1 LTETNIF
8 DIVLNMNTALIK
20 KSSNVKIGKVPV
32 TISSKASC
40 PKSCPLNSKNGG
52 GCYAESGPQNL
63 HWTRVSDG
71 KMGMEYDEF
80 VKAIAKLDDG
90 QFFRHN
96 VSGDLYG
103 DGLNIDIAKLVK
115 LVLASK
121 GKKGYA
127 YSHYTNNKKN
137 LKAIAFANK
146 NGFTINLSGNSIS
159 HANELVG
166 NGSPVVCVVDS
177 DYQRKYVK
185 KGGAWL
191 ESEKEYKERIALK
204 ETKIAKGNR
213 LIICPATYRDN
224 VTCDSCRLC
233 QKVNRSSV
241 IAFPAHGIN
250 TKKANVVTNK

>member
-1 LTETNIF
+1 
-8 DIVLNMNTALIK
+8 MNTALIQ
-20 KSSNVKIGKVPV
+20 KSGNSKIGKVPV

-63 HWTRVSDG
+63 HWNNVSNG
-71 KMGMEYDEF
+71 IMGMEYDTF
-80 VKAIAKLDDG
+80 VKAIAKLPKD

-103 DGLNIDIAKLVK
+103 DGLNIDKGKLVK

-121 GKKGYA
+121 GKKGYT

-137 LKAIAFANK
+137 LEAIAFANK

-166 NGSPVVCVVDS
+166 KGSPVVCVVDS

-191 ESEKEYKERIALK
+191 ETEKEYKERIALK

-213 LIICPATYRDN
+213 LVICPATYRDN
-224 VTCDSCRLC
+224 VTCNTCRLC
-233 QKVNRSSV
+233 QKSNRSSI
-241 IAFPAHGIN
+241 IAFPAHGTQI
-250 TKKANVVTNK
+250 KKANVITNK